1 MVNHWRTAVVALG
14 LWLLLA
20 WPVDPHTGRLDGTA
34 VAAGL
39 AVAVLVAGT
48 RRPAPAVRLGRW
60 LEPRRYFWALVF
72 VGVFLWQVLLANL
85 EVAYRILHPRLPIR
99 PGIVKI
105 RTALEST
112 AARTLLANAI
122 TLTPGT
128 LTVELVDGGWL
139 YVHWLNVRSTDPV
152 EAGTKIAASLER
164 ILGRIFE

>member
-1 MVNHWRTAVVALG
+1 VVNRWLTALIALG
-14 LWLLLA
+14 VWLLLT
-20 WPVDPHTGRLDGTA
+20 WPLDPRTGRLDGSA

-39 AVAVLVAGT
+39 AVALLVAGT
-48 RRPAPAVRLGRW
+48 SRPAPALRLGRW
-60 LEPRRYFWALVF
+60 LEPRRYVWALVF

-85 EVAYRILHPRLPIR
+85 DVAYRVLHPRLPIR

-112 AARTLLANAI
+112 TARTLLANAI

-139 YVHWLNVRSTDPV
+139 YVHWLNVRTSDPE
-152 EAGTKIAASLER
+152 EASAQIAETFER
-164 ILGRIFE
+164 ILRRIFE